1 MAVDTRA
8 KRLSMLNMGTGD
20 LLPDPN
26 TSGVDQS
33 ERQTFLDSYSGILW
47 TAVGP
52 IIDNAKFSLLSY
64 QQPFNSPIPAP
75 VGGALTQGDNQHLM
89 WQYAGINWAAV
100 EAATIMAQART
111 TSRLVFSR
119 VFGRVN

>member
-26 TSGVDQS
+26 VSGVDQS

-52 IIDNAKFSLLSY
+52 VLDNAKFSLLSY

-89 WQYAGINWAAV
+89 WQYAGINWIAV
-100 EAATIMAQART
+100 GVTIMAQARS
-111 TSRLVFSR
+111 TSRRVFSR